1 MKLHSIHNK
10 PSLLKYTQETLNFE
24 APQLH
29 AFSMHTQH
37 QNWRATSTE
46 SLRGTLAVSSAISLT
61 PNTYMHDIRGVKE
74 TDIYEVE

>member
-1 MKLHSIHNK
+1 MKLHSIPFK

-29 AFSMHTQH
+29 AFSMHTRH

-46 SLRGTLAVSSAISLT
+46 NFDRTLVVSSTLSLA
-61 PNTYMHDIRGVKE
+61 PRASMHFIR
-74 TDIYEVE
+74 